1 MFYVNLNEI
10 ESIEYRKALNVYH
23 YIITHNE
30 DFRTLHKVVEPNTLI
45 KPEVIDFSRITKFG
59 YRLVKLSNGYYTY
72 AYYALGLS
80 YEYEHNNQK
89 AIENYKKY
97 VKLEHD
103 QGLINAVNNKIKQL
117 QK

>member
-1 MFYVNLNEI
+1 MEWQIVTT
-10 ESIEYRKALNVYH
+10 
-23 YIITHNE
+23 IITLVSFGIAIIKPMLKLNSSIVKLT
-30 DFRTLHKVVEPNTLI
+30 DAVDCFNKVVS
-45 KPEVIDFSRITKFG
+45 IDTD
-59 YRLVKLSNGYYTY
+59 YTY
-72 AYYALGLS
+72 AYYAVGLS